1 MALRDG
7 PQLSG
12 WGRLYS
18 PGKELLGENLTR
30 LSEDVPLA
38 RGLGR
43 AYGDSALP
51 AEGQVELLGTRLGD
65 RILAWDPQ
73 TRVLRA
79 EAGLS
84 LYEINHLFLNRGY
97 FTPVTP
103 GTQYVTLG
111 GMVAADVHGKNHHVN
126 GCFGEHV
133 SSLRMRVADGSIV
146 DCGPE
151 LEPDLFWATVGGM
164 GLTGHILE
172 VEFKLEA
179 IESPWLVVE
188 TERIPNIDAFIEGLK
203 DAAEGW
209 PFTMGWVD
217 CLSRGKNMGRGILY
231 RGRWATQAEAPDKPI
246 KPKRRLRVPIEPP
259 SFLLNNLT
267 TRAFNELLYRSHIP
281 KIKRAVQHPEVFF
294 YPLDTFLEWNKLYG
308 PKGFTQ
314 YQCVIPEEAGRP
326 AVRRFL
332 EKMTQLGG
340 SSFLCVIKDCGPQ
353 GQGTLSFPM
362 RGTSIALDIP
372 VRKNTQELV
381 DALNAAT
388 IAEGGR
394 MYLAKDN
401 FTRATDFERMEG
413 ERLERFKAVRAKWD
427 PQTRLRS
434 RQSERLFGDAG

>member
-18 PGKELLGENLTR
+18 PGKERLGENLIR
-30 LSEDVPLA
+30 LSEDMPLA

-51 AEGQVELLGTRLGD
+51 AEGQVEVFGTRLGD
-65 RILAWDPQ
+65 RILDWNPE

-84 LYEINHLFLNRGY
+84 LYEINHLFLNRGF

-151 LEPDLFWATVGGM
+151 VLPDLFWATVGGM

-172 VEFKLEA
+172 VEFKLES
-179 IESPWLVVE
+179 IETPWLVVE
-188 TERIPNIDAFIEGLK
+188 TERIPNIDAFMDGLK
-203 DAAEGW
+203 EAADGW

-217 CLSRGKNMGRGILY
+217 CLSRGKGMGRGILY
-231 RGRWATQAEAPDKPI
+231 RGRWATKDEAPSKAVR
-246 KPKRRLRVPIEPP
+246 PKRRLRVPIEPP

-267 TRAFNELLYRSHIP
+267 TRLFNEALYRSHIP
-281 KIKRAVQHPEVFF
+281 RIKRAVQHPEVFF

-353 GQGTLSFPM
+353 GHGTLSFPM

-372 VRKNTQELV
+372 VRKNTQALV

-401 FTRATDFERMEG
+401 FTRSADFETMEG
-413 ERLERFKAVRAKWD
+413 ERLARFKEVRAKWD
-427 PQTRLRS
+427 PNFRLRS
-434 RQSERLFGDAG
+434 RQSERLFGDPR